1 MEVLLKS
8 NVLRS
13 HLGSRSN
20 ADSESVGLGWGPGF
34 STGDKLPDEA
44 SGPGTG
50 FYVGGTDS
58 TFFINCVLIAIG
70 KYGPRN

>member
-1 MEVLLKS
+1 MTS
-8 NVLRS
+8 P
-13 HLGSRSN
+13 
-20 ADSESVGLGWGPGF
+20 SESVGLAWCPSF
-34 STGDKLPDEA
+34 STGDKLPDDAEA
-44 SGPGTG
+44 SGLGTR